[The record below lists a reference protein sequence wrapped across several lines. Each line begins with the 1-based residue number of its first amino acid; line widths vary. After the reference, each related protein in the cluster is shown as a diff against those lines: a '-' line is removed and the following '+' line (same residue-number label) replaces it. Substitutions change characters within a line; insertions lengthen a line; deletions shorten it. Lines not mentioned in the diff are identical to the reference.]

1 MADTPDE
8 AGAPE
13 PVVDKDQMIADL
25 RQEQQQLR
33 QKLADSE
40 ALVGILKTPKK
51 VKDGLKKDG
60 SPDMR
65 QTKGKALAAA
75 AAADTDPPA
84 SIKYRISIRVVVGP
98 ADPLLFDPVTHED
111 FDGPIDAGAL
121 YKFADYENAEA
132 PYFGPEVTKAVRDCG
147 GTPDICVYLM
157 KMEDGEMPEVC
168 SCFTK
173 SAGLRHMT
181 GDMPQE
187 EGIPVEGTIFSLYG
201 T

>member
-25 RQEQQQLR
+25 KK
-33 QKLADSE
+33 KLTDSE
-40 ALVGILKTPKK
+40 ALVAMLKTPKK
-51 VKDGLKKDG
+51 VKNGLKKDG

-65 QTKGKALAAA
+65 QTKGKALAT

-98 ADPLLFDPVTHED
+98 ADALLFDPVTHED

-121 YKFADYENAEA
+121 YKFVDY
-132 PYFGPEVTKAVRDCG
+132 
-147 GTPDICVYLM
+147 
-157 KMEDGEMPEVC
+157 
-168 SCFTK
+168 
-173 SAGLRHMT
+173 
-181 GDMPQE
+181 
-187 EGIPVEGTIFSLYG
+187 
-201 T
+201 